1 MASLQ
6 EREHAEKRRSSF
18 EASEA
23 SRASRQLVR
32 SAETVARYSAP
43 PKTTAFPL
51 EYAFHLLGDVN
62 GKTILEYGC
71 GDGENTAVLADR
83 GAKVIALDISDE
95 LLDIAR
101 TRLEVNGCDGVAFLV
116 ASAHALP
123 LPDESIDIIFG
134 MAILHHLDLDLASS
148 EVWRVLKN
156 GGRGI
161 FEEPLRNSK
170 LVDRVRKIFP
180 VRADVSPFEHPLTEQ
195 EIERFAMGGTRRAR
209 SFQLLLSSI
218 AQNFPFSRRRAIRV
232 AARMDTLLL
241 RLFPSLAYY
250 ATVKVFEMVK
260 EEKHLVALILSLILL
275 SPSI

>member
-1 MASLQ
+1 MSSLQ
-6 EREHAEKRRSSF
+6 EREHAEKRRSSV

-23 SRASRQLVR
+23 SRTSINLVR
-32 SAETVARYSAP
+32 TTETVARYSAP
-43 PKTTAFPL
+43 PETTAFPL

-62 GKTILEYGC
+62 GKTILEFGC
-71 GDGENTAVLADR
+71 GDGENTAILAGR
-83 GAKVIALDISDE
+83 GAKVIALDISDD
-95 LLDIAR
+95 LLNIAR
-101 TRLEVNGCDGVAFLV
+101 TRVEVNGCEGVEFLV

-123 LPDESIDIIFG
+123 LPDESIDVIFG
-134 MAILHHLDLDLASS
+134 MAILHHLDLDLAWS

-170 LVDRVRKIFP
+170 LVDRVRKLFP
-180 VRADVSPFEHPLTEQ
+180 ARADVSPFEHPLTEE
-195 EIERFAMGGTRRAR
+195 EIERFALAGTRRAK

-218 AQNFPFSRRRAIRV
+218 AQIFPFWRRRAIRA
-232 AARMDTLLL
+232 AARIDTLLL

-260 EEKHLVALILSLILL
+260 EEKRMVVLI
-275 SPSI
+275 PSVFWLAFVG

>member
-6 EREHAEKRRSSF
+6 EREHAEMRRSSV

-23 SRASRQLVR
+23 SRSSIHLVR

-43 PKTTAFPL
+43 PETTAFPL
-51 EYAFHLLGDVN
+51 EYAFHLLGDVK

-71 GDGENTAVLADR
+71 GDGLNTAILAER
-83 GAKVIALDISDE
+83 GAKVIALDISDD

-101 TRLEVNGCDGVAFLV
+101 TRLEVNGCDGVEFLV

-123 LPDESIDIIFG
+123 LPDESIDVIFG

-170 LVDRVRKIFP
+170 LVDRVRKLFP
-180 VRADVSPFEHPLTEQ
+180 VRADVSPFEHPLTEEQ
-195 EIERFAMGGTRRAR
+195 IEEFAITGTRRAR

-218 AQNFPFSRRRAIRV
+218 AQSLPFWTSRAIRV
-232 AARMDTLLL
+232 SARIDSFLL

-260 EEKHLVALILSLILL
+260 EENR
-275 SPSI
+275 

>member
-23 SRASRQLVR
+23 SRTSIRLVR

-43 PKTTAFPL
+43 PETTAFPL

-62 GKTILEYGC
+62 GKTILEFGC
-71 GDGENTAVLADR
+71 GDGENTAILADR

-101 TRLEVNGCDGVAFLV
+101 TRLEVNGCDGVEFLV

-123 LPDESIDIIFG
+123 LPDESIDLIFG

-170 LVDRVRKIFP
+170 LVDRVRKLFP
-180 VRADVSPFEHPLTEQ
+180 VRADVSPYEHPLTEE
-195 EIERFAMGGTRRAR
+195 EIEKFAMAGTRRAR

-218 AQNFPFSRRRAIRV
+218 AQNFPFWRRRAIRV
-232 AARMDTLLL
+232 AARIDTLLL
-241 RLFPSLAYY
+241 RLVPSLAYY

-260 EEKHLVALILSLILL
+260 EEKRLVALIPSLILL
-275 SPSI
+275 SSFI